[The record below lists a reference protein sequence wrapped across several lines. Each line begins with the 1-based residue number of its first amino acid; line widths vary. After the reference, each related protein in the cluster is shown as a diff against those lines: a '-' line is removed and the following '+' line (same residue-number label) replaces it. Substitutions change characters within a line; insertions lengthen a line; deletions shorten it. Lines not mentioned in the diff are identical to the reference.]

1 MARDYA
7 HRGGGNR
14 SQARSRGAG
23 GGRGGKSASGGGLP
37 GWVWLAAGLSV
48 GLAVA
53 AFVYIQR
60 PAESMPGTSGRGS
73 PAIVED
79 TAEAPEP
86 KTKTREKSRSK
97 PEAIPL
103 PPKEK
108 DRFTFYEILRN
119 QEVIIPREAVKDA
132 KPPASADTGS
142 GSYLIQTASFRS
154 QPDAEKHK
162 ANLALLGVESRI
174 ESVTI
179 DNKDTFYRVRIGPLN
194 DWSKVQTIMS
204 RLDSNGIQGMVV
216 RLR

>member
-7 HRGGGNR
+7 QRGGNR
-14 SQARSRGAG
+14 SQARSRG
-23 GGRGGKSASGGGLP
+23 GKSSGGGSSLP
-37 GWVWLAAGLSV
+37 GWIWLAAGLSV
-48 GLAVA
+48 GLAIA
-53 AFVYIQR
+53 ALVYIQR
-60 PAESMPGTSGRGS
+60 PAAPLPGAGGAVESDLAAGEAAPVAASDKRKTGKST
-73 PAIVED
+73 AI
-79 TAEAPEP
+79 A
-86 KTKTREKSRSK
+86 
-97 PEAIPL
+97 L

-132 KPPASADTGS
+132 KPPATAEAAS
-142 GSYLIQTASFRS
+142 GSYLIQTASFRA
-154 QPDAEKHK
+154 QPEADKHK

-179 DNKDTFYRVRIGPLN
+179 DNRDTFYRVRIGPIN

-204 RLDSNGIQGMVV
+204 RLDDNGIQAMVV